1 MRTQS
6 RFSAVSL
13 LVILMSTWPG
23 TLSSIE
29 AQDAVKVKEQTDQR
43 EEERKMEE
51 TIIHADLFAR
61 KLKGL
66 SAELY
71 VNDVPVAR
79 VGGQLQPW
87 ASVAVPEFLVDGKNT
102 LSVVLGAG
110 ETPATAKAGV
120 KDRQSEPGMEIWA
133 RIVRMKDGEMAQPGS
148 GETLLEIT
156 WVCDS
161 PESLPKTL
169 STSGDVGTKFGL
181 WKWQSAETLTLDS
194 ATTASA
200 TDFITRIAKAYTS
213 GKPDPIIE
221 AAKYKHEEAVRA
233 YPVYP
238 EGSFDAMFKE
248 QLATMS
254 QQPNWKP
261 YELPHDQYDLRLVA
275 DGRMIEAI
283 AKDWR
288 PIIRV
293 ENGDYGYH
301 LYLGK
306 VDGQWQI
313 LR

>member
-1 MRTQS
+1 LNS
-6 RFSAVSL
+6 
-13 LVILMSTWPG
+13 W
-23 TLSSIE
+23 LSSQSSIR
-29 AQDAVKVKEQTDQR
+29 AQDLVEGQELTDQR
-43 EEERKMEE
+43 EEEREMEE

-87 ASVAVPEFLVDGKNT
+87 ASVPVPEFLVDGENT

-110 ETPATAKAGV
+110 ETPARSKTGV
-120 KDRQSEPGMEIWA
+120 KDKQTETGMEIWA

-148 GETLLEIT
+148 GETLLEIKWT
-156 WVCDS
+156 CED
-161 PESLPKTL
+161 PEPLPKTL
-169 STSGDVGTKFGL
+169 STSGDVGTKFGP
-181 WKWQSAETLTLDS
+181 WKWESAETLSLDS
-194 ATTASA
+194 ATAASA
-200 TDFITRIAKAYTS
+200 GEFIATIAKAYTA
-213 GKPDPIIE
+213 GQPDPIIA

-238 EGSFDAMFKE
+238 EGAFDSMFKE
-248 QLATMS
+248 QLETMS

-261 YELPHDQYDLRLVA
+261 YELPQDQYDLRLVA
-275 DGRMIEAI
+275 NGHMIEAI

-288 PIIRV
+288 PIIRM
-293 ENGDYGYH
+293 ENGDYGFN
-301 LYLGK
+301 LYIGK
-306 VDGQWQI
+306 VDGEWQI